1 MVEHVCRQCVAI
13 EFLSSLLLAGVPVL
27 LLAQL
32 RHEREKDQVATGIV
46 RPSGRETPHERII
59 TVQISRGMG
68 PPAGH

>member
-1 MVEHVCRQCVAI
+1 MVEHVCRQFVAI

-32 RHEREKDQVATGIV
+32 RHKREKGHETTGIV
-46 RPSGRETPHERII
+46 RPSGRERPHERII

-68 PPAGH
+68 PPAEH